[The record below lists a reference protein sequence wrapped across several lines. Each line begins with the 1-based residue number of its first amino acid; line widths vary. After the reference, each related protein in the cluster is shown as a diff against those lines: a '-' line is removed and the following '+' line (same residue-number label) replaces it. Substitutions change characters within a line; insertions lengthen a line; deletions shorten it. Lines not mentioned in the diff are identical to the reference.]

1 MGQNLVVGGTQTFLR
16 TGIMALAGISAR
28 GSRFLTFLQPG
39 LMMNSK
45 EYSKMMNFTLK
56 KIAKKNNMIIYNRS
70 KVHTAKKQ
78 FFFQEPP
85 AEVIPPPWKVTGS
98 T

>member
-1 MGQNLVVGGTQTFLR
+1 
-16 TGIMALAGISAR
+16 MALAGISAR

-70 KVHTAKKQ
+70 KVHTAKNQ
-78 FFFQEPP
+78 AFFKNHQLKSFLLPGKSLDQPDHRIRTP
-85 AEVIPPPWKVTGS
+85 LNIV
-98 T
+98 